1 MDYTLTSTREV
12 EGLKQKIIS
21 ILKDGY
27 ISSSTLELMKG
38 WHNMLAKYDGS
49 HPVGT
54 IEYGSFTTK
63 DTGIQSKAGV
73 NAKITVTV
81 KMLTSAYPK
90 YVTFEGKGAIDGSDY
105 TDTLSTAFSALGMPT
120 LGSNNVIVSAI
131 LELE

>member
-27 ISSSTLELMKG
+27 ISTSMLDVMKG

-63 DTGIQSKAGV
+63 DTGVQAKSGI

-81 KMLTSAYPK
+81 KMLTNTYPT
-90 YVTFEGKGAIDGSDY
+90 YVTFEGDGAIDGSDY
-105 TDTLSTAFSALGMPT
+105 TDTLSTAFTAIGMPT
-120 LGSNNVIVSAI
+120 LGGNNVIVSAI
-131 LELE
+131 FELE